1 MLRNMRASS
10 QGLTSRVDKQDSRQS
25 WVTTSLVLELRSNLL
40 FPITI
45 LETTTVKICK
55 KINASNQSRF
65 QRLEFLM
72 MPLLQTRSSIQKA
85 KTRSIMRWW
94 SSMFHLF
101 KTQRELL
108 MNTQAPFSWTVPILS
123 HHTMFVKTLFSQLH
137 WWSTWLFLENWWLEW
152 RSTMILWDQFF
163 PTWTSSS
170 KLQSPT
176 TRSMSST
183 HSPDKDKHWSIFW
196 RLPLESKLM
205 MPLC

>member
-1 MLRNMRASS
+1 MLLIKADFKGWSS
-10 QGLTSRVDKQDSRQS
+10 WWCPCFKQDPLSRRPRQDRS
-25 WVTTSLVLELRSNLL
+25 WGGDQVCS
-40 FPITI
+40 
-45 LETTTVKICK
+45 IC
-55 KINASNQSRF
+55 SR
-65 QRLEFLM
+65 LKE
-72 MPLLQTRSSIQKA
+72 SS
-85 KTRSIMRWW
+85 WW
-94 SSMFHLF
+94 I
-101 KTQRELL
+101 
-108 MNTQAPFSWTVPILS
+108 QAPFSWTVPILS

-137 WWSTWLFLENWWLEW
+137 WWSTLLFLENWWLEW

-205 MPLC
+205 MLLC